1 MVYLAEA
8 AVILGLYAL
17 VAGVVTGEAFG
28 VLILL
33 VLGVVAMF
41 LFALVMVTFVLFPAI
56 LIGELTAR
64 RTFWPAAPLVALALL
79 LLLTFAGSAAW
90 ASLTGTPLRDAWF
103 VGLIALAVSILPAI
117 TFGLATYPTG
127 WILSRVLGRF
137 PRLTSFL
144 RRSFHSFVRRFPRLA
159 TRLRI
164 PPAPPTSPAFPAS
177 PHTAPPAS
185 VPARATPASLP
196 ALGTPGAAAGPH
208 GNPALF
214 AAGTPASTAA
224 PANPA
229 AATPAA
235 AANAVLASGLP
246 SGADGAGSAGLTTA
260 AHGTAAKRPG
270 GPYAA
275 RETGT
280 PIIRPAA
287 PQSDDASLY

>member
-1 MVYLAEA
+1 MKLLSGLGHTARYLAGAAAAGVVYLAEA
-8 AVILGLYAL
+8 AVILGLYAI
-17 VAGVVTGEAFG
+17 VVGVVTGEAFG

-90 ASLTGTPLRDAWF
+90 ASLTDTPLRDAWF

-117 TFGLATYPTG
+117 AFGLVTYPTG

-164 PPAPPTSPAFPAS
+164 PPAPPTSPL
-177 PHTAPPAS
+177 TAPP
-185 VPARATPASLP
+185 TP
-196 ALGTPGAAAGPH
+196 T
-208 GNPALF
+208 
-214 AAGTPASTAA
+214 
-224 PANPA
+224 
-229 AATPAA
+229 AA
-235 AANAVLASGLP
+235 AAINRPLESLV
-246 SGADGAGSAGLTTA
+246 
-260 AHGTAAKRPG
+260 AKG
-270 GPYAA
+270 KAWA
-275 RETGT
+275 FS
-280 PIIRPAA
+280 ISLMVIRPFK
-287 PQSDDASLY
+287 